1 MRKLGL
7 LLGTLV
13 LGVLASAKEIEQAPP
28 EILVEEPVKVIEK
41 EIIVYRDRE
50 VDNSFRPNGEL
61 NLEYRY
67 YGDTERQNKNS
78 WNGYNNNYS
87 RTQLEGIIN
96 TTESQKLEF
105 RIRDYN
111 NLNEDE
117 IDRPNYTETRLRYY
131 FDHGVLSESKI
142 NFTSRV
148 HYMKNGN
155 DNHDKQEIEYQAR
168 FNFVDYLFSNEYVKP
183 VDLTIAPY
191 YRYTWNQ
198 NNSSDYDNE
207 LGLYFNFQYG
217 LPFGFGTQLEV
228 DTFGFHFYGNDKYGN
243 VIDEDGKYS
252 DKNTDLAVKFYIT
265 QNTILYSN
273 ENLVLDFFVEAGYDP
288 YTWTAKHEKETDAT
302 TYSLKA
308 DPQLR
313 LFYNVT
319 PEYQVYTLIGA
330 EYRNWDITTESTAKN
345 WRWQP
350 FMALGFNMVF

>member
-111 NLNEDE
+111 NL
-117 IDRPNYTETRLRYY
+117 T
-131 FDHGVLSESKI
+131 
-142 NFTSRV
+142 
-148 HYMKNGN
+148 
-155 DNHDKQEIEYQAR
+155 
-168 FNFVDYLFSNEYVKP
+168 
-183 VDLTIAPY
+183 
-191 YRYTWNQ
+191 
-198 NNSSDYDNE
+198 
-207 LGLYFNFQYG
+207 
-217 LPFGFGTQLEV
+217 
-228 DTFGFHFYGNDKYGN
+228 
-243 VIDEDGKYS
+243 
-252 DKNTDLAVKFYIT
+252 
-265 QNTILYSN
+265 
-273 ENLVLDFFVEAGYDP
+273 
-288 YTWTAKHEKETDAT
+288 
-302 TYSLKA
+302 
-308 DPQLR
+308 
-313 LFYNVT
+313 
-319 PEYQVYTLIGA
+319 
-330 EYRNWDITTESTAKN
+330 
-345 WRWQP
+345 
-350 FMALGFNMVF
+350 